1 MSPIFQER
9 RGARKYFSP
18 QKVSRGIGNSSRNPP
33 RGAIDHEIEKIKM
46 GTASRV
52 GMRLGIEKKEGLIQG
67 GNRVY
72 KGSRTKGFLSFL
84 SWPSFFP
91 IP

>member
-1 MSPIFQER
+1 
-9 RGARKYFSP
+9 
-18 QKVSRGIGNSSRNPP
+18 
-33 RGAIDHEIEKIKM
+33 M
-46 GTASRV
+46 GDAL
-52 GMRLGIEKKEGLIQG
+52 RLGVRPGIYKKEGLIQG

-84 SWPSFFP
+84 SWPSFFL

>member
-1 MSPIFQER
+1 
-9 RGARKYFSP
+9 
-18 QKVSRGIGNSSRNPP
+18 
-33 RGAIDHEIEKIKM
+33 M
-46 GTASRV
+46 GDASRASV
-52 GMRLGIEKKEGLIQG
+52 RPGIEKKEGLIQG

>member
-1 MSPIFQER
+1 MR
-9 RGARKYFSP
+9 
-18 QKVSRGIGNSSRNPP
+18 
-33 RGAIDHEIEKIKM
+33 HE
-46 GTASRV
+46 
-52 GMRLGIEKKEGLIQG
+52 MRKKEGLIQG

-84 SWPSFFP
+84 SWPSFFL

>member
-1 MSPIFQER
+1 
-9 RGARKYFSP
+9 
-18 QKVSRGIGNSSRNPP
+18 VSGGYGNSSRNPP
-33 RGAIDHEIEKIKM
+33 KRAIDGNSEKTKM
-46 GTASRV
+46 RDALRL
-52 GMRLGIEKKEGLIQG
+52 GMRPGIRKKEGLIQG

-84 SWPSFFP
+84 SWPSFFL